1 MIPSMTLNPTDRELL
16 LGGQKSGKSRAA
28 ELRAAHWLATPG
40 REAWL
45 IATARAGDAEMA
57 ARIERHR
64 VERARR
70 VPGLRTLEEPIELA
84 RAIERSTGPGRLV
97 VVDCLTLW
105 LTQVAFPLEGAAP
118 PAAEVERRCDE
129 LVAAVGRAAG
139 ALVLVSN
146 EIGLGLIALDADTR
160 RFVDAL
166 GRLHQR
172 IAAACSRVTLLVAGC
187 ELPVKRSV
195 A

>member
-1 MIPSMTLNPTDRELL
+1 MSLNALDRELL

-28 ELRAAHWLATPG
+28 ELRAAHWLAVPG
-40 REAWL
+40 RDALL
-45 IATARAGDAEMA
+45 IATANAGDAEMA

-64 VERARR
+64 ADRALR
-70 VPGLRTLEEPIELA
+70 VPGLRTHEEPVALA
-84 RAIERSTGPGRLV
+84 QAIARHARPERLL

-105 LTQVAFPLEGAAP
+105 LTQVAFPLAGAAP
-118 PAAEVERRCDE
+118 PPGEIETRCDH
-129 LVAAVGRAAG
+129 LVDAVGGAAG

-146 EIGLGLIALDADTR
+146 EIGLGLIAMDADTR

-172 IAAACSRVTLLVAGC
+172 LAAACTRVTLLVAGC
-187 ELPVKRSV
+187 ELAVKRG
-195 A
+195 AA